1 MFVGMSPKEEKMQGI
16 REKRRRMR
24 RIRNG
29 IILAVVLTS
38 LLLIGYFAMTFFFQN
53 HFFFRTE
60 INGLQVG
67 GLSVSDAEAEIA
79 RDEGKYILIIS
90 DRDKNLYTI
99 EGAQIGSN
107 YAPDGSVG
115 KALKEQ
121 NPYGWLTAV
130 FSGNHIDVKTPMEYD
145 AGMLYDTVSKLD
157 CFREENIEPPENAKI
172 VLEDGKYQVVQ
183 EKQGNQLILDRVV
196 AAVQRAVSE
205 GDGELHLTDEMY
217 ESPEITEESS
227 EITEAM
233 AAIDSYSAAK
243 VVYKIADYDEKL
255 EGEELFDMIQ
265 VAEDFSV
272 TIDKTKLERF
282 VQRLASKYNTYADV
296 RKFKT
301 SKGDIVEIGGGDYGW
316 VIDKE
321 EEAKLLEENI
331 LAGGTTEREPVY
343 SQTAKVEG
351 LDDIGNTYV
360 EIDYTNQHL
369 WYYENGSL
377 KLESDLVSGNI
388 AKGNGSP
395 DGVFK
400 VVYKQ
405 SPAVLVG
412 EDYES
417 DVTYFIVFA
426 YNVGI
431 HDASWRSNFG
441 GDYYKTRGSHGCI
454 NVPLATAASLYE
466 MIAKDTPVI
475 AYYREP
481 IELSTENCKISNAF
495 SYVDP
500 DKEKN
505 GEVGN

>member
-1 MFVGMSPKEEKMQGI
+1 MYGI

-24 RIRNG
+24 RIRNT
-29 IILAVVLTS
+29 IIISAAVVS
-38 LLLIGYFAMTFFFQN
+38 LLLIGYFSMTFFFRN
-53 HFFFRTE
+53 HFFFRTQ

-67 GLSVSDAEAEIA
+67 GLSASEAEEEIA
-79 RDEGKYILIIS
+79 RDEGEYTLIIA

-99 EGAQIGSN
+99 EGSQIGSN

-115 KALKEQ
+115 EALKQQ
-121 NPYGWLTAV
+121 NPYGWLWAV
-130 FSGNHIDVKTPMEYD
+130 FSGNRIDVKTPMEYD
-145 AGMLYDTVSKLD
+145 DEMLRETVSKLD
-157 CFREENIEPPENAKI
+157 CFSEENIEQPENARI
-172 VLEDGKYQVVQ
+172 ELEDGAYQVVK

-196 AAVQRAVSE
+196 AAVQRAVTE

-217 ESPEITEESS
+217 ESPEITEKSP
-227 EITEAM
+227 EITDAM
-233 AAIDSYSAAK
+233 AAIEKYSSAK
-243 VVYKIADYDEKL
+243 IIYQIADYDESL
-255 EGEELFDMIQ
+255 EGEELFEMIQ
-265 VAEDFSV
+265 VGEDFSV
-272 TIDKTKLERF
+272 TIDQTKLEQY

-301 SKGDIVEIGGGDYGW
+301 SKGDTVEIGGGDYGW

-331 LAGGTTEREPVY
+331 ISGGTTERKPVY

-351 LDDIGNTYV
+351 LDDIGDTYV

-369 WYYENGSL
+369 WYYEKGVL

-395 DGVFK
+395 DGVYK

-466 MIAKDTPVI
+466 IIEKDTPVI

-481 IELSTENCKISNAF
+481 IELTTENCKISNAF
-495 SYVDP
+495 SYVEP
-500 DKEKN
+500 EEQN
-505 GEVGN
+505 PGETTETAQPVQ